1 MSLVRALNGLLLLD
15 KPAGCTSNRVL
26 QQVRKLYGAKKAGHT
41 GSLDPSATGMLPVC
55 FGEATKLC
63 AYMLDADKTYRVSGL
78 FGVTTDTED
87 ADGTVLNC
95 CEVPLIN
102 EAQMLEVVNSFTGE
116 QLQRPPVYSAIKR
129 NGVRS
134 YKLAREGK
142 TVELEPRRINVK
154 TIELTEF
161 SGDRFT
167 LELCVSKGTYIRS
180 IVRDLGERFG
190 CGAHVTA
197 LRRLS
202 VSPFD
207 RKNMVSLEQI
217 ESADNADEL
226 LLATD
231 EVIADWP
238 SVSIDDESARR
249 FQNGSKPA
257 HEGIDSPETLLRVY
271 NPANIFL
278 GLGRVAS
285 GRLETVRL
293 IHGQTAVPAAG
304 QKSDQKSDQSS
315 SQNSEQVQKQ
325 PVGHNESCIA
335 IGQTQ

>member
-257 HEGIDSPETLLRVY
+257 HERMDSPETLLRVY
-271 NPANIFL
+271 NSGNLFL
-278 GLGRVAS
+278 GLGRVVD

-293 IHGQTAVPAAG
+293 IHGQASV
-304 QKSDQKSDQSS
+304 QSS
-315 SQNSEQVQKQ
+315 GQVPEQTGNAQTGSERTGSHNDSRITIAPDAMSGQVR
-325 PVGHNESCIA
+325 
-335 IGQTQ
+335 